1 MHLFQH
7 TQRRTC
13 QHALHVSISSSLVST
28 LNNHSSS
35 FSLENLQPQRK
46 KSLLKMQSFLTIS
59 SFVLNEHVKGDENL
73 LKSRLGVRR
82 VAGSMQD
89 FMDNC
94 STYNWDIQNL
104 LKVDSDGAWRHSWV
118 RIRKGKFINFL
129 RSMPPTSCWFIYTC
143 CWRWPSAPHLR

>member
-1 MHLFQH
+1 
-7 TQRRTC
+7 
-13 QHALHVSISSSLVST
+13 
-28 LNNHSSS
+28 
-35 FSLENLQPQRK
+35 
-46 KSLLKMQSFLTIS
+46 MQSFLTIS

-104 LKVDSDGAWRHSWV
+104 LKVDSDGAWRHSSENSE
-118 RIRKGKFINFL
+118 GK
-129 RSMPPTSCWFIYTC
+129 IYKLFEVD
-143 CWRWPSAPHLR
+143 AAD